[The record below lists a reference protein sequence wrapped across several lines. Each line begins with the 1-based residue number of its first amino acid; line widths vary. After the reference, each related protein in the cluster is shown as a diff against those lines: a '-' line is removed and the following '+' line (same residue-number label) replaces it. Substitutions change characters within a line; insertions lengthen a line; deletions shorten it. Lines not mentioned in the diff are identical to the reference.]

1 MRRRLLIEAVV
12 VLAVLLSMPIGIH
25 AAHAQDDGGSIG
37 IGLVDAPTDRRDD
50 PRAHTYIVDHL
61 HQGATITRHV
71 QITSTV
77 AQPTTVQLYVAAA
90 TLEGGEFVFGDG
102 RAENDLTD
110 WSSLD
115 PPEVQVPAN
124 GSVQAAVTIAVPTD
138 ADDGERYGVI
148 WAELPG
154 SGGSANV
161 VNRVGVRIYL
171 SVGEGKEP
179 VTDFTIDTLTAKRED
194 DGTPVVETKVTN
206 TGGRAIDL
214 AGSLVLENGPG
225 GLSTKPFDVQIGTT
239 LAPGDSA
246 PARVELDKTLPAG
259 PWDATVTI
267 QSGRVERTAKGSIT
281 FPKEPGETAKPV
293 KAAES
298 STAKQRKVLIP
309 VAAAAAVA
317 AGGAGAAFLIGGR
330 RRAMRAAGKAVNKIR
345 S

>member
-1 MRRRLLIEAVV
+1 VIRRSLIATFAALALVV
-12 VLAVLLSMPIGIH
+12 ALPLCVRSV
-25 AAHAQDDGGSIG
+25 HAQTDGGSIG

-61 HQGATITRHV
+61 HQGSTITRHV
-71 QITSTV
+71 QVSSTV
-77 AQPTTVQLYVAAA
+77 DAPTTVQLYVGAA
-90 TLEGGEFVFGDG
+90 TLEGGEFTFGEG

-110 WSSLD
+110 WTTID
-115 PPEVQVPAN
+115 PPQVAVPAD
-124 GSVQAAVTIAVPTD
+124 GKTQAEVTIAVPTD

-171 SVGEGKEP
+171 SVGEGDEP

-194 DGTPVVETKVTN
+194 DGTPVVETTVTN

-214 AGSLVLENGPG
+214 SGSLVLENGPG

-239 LAPGDSA
+239 LAPGASA
-246 PARVELDKTLPAG
+246 PARVALDPTLPAG

-267 QSGRVERTAKGSIT
+267 QSGRVERTATGSIT
-281 FPKEPGETAKPV
+281 FPKEPGESARPVTATEDPD
-293 KAAES
+293 AA
-298 STAKQRKVLIP
+298 TRKVLIP
-309 VAAAAAVA
+309 IAAAAALAV
-317 AGGAGAAFLIGGR
+317 GGAAAAFMIAGR
-330 RRAMRAAGKAVNKIR
+330 RRALRAAGKAINKVR

>member
-1 MRRRLLIEAVV
+1 MIRRRLLPL
-12 VLAVLLSMPIGIH
+12 LAALALLVALPLCAPPVG
-25 AAHAQDDGGSIG
+25 AQEDGGSIG

-90 TLEGGEFVFGDG
+90 TLDGGEFVFGDG
-102 RAENDLTD
+102 HAENDLTD

-115 PPEVQVPAN
+115 PPEVQVPPN

-179 VTDFTIDTLTAKRED
+179 VTDFTIDTLTAKREE

-239 LAPGDSA
+239 LAPGESA
-246 PARVELDKTLPAG
+246 PARVALDKTLPDG

-267 QSGRVERTAKGSIT
+267 QSGRVERTAKGSIS
-281 FPKEPGETAKPV
+281 FPDEPGESAKPV

-309 VAAAAAVA
+309 IAAAAALVV
-317 AGGAGAAFLIGGR
+317 GGAAAAFLIGGR
-330 RRAMRAAGKAVNKIR
+330 RRALRAAGKAVQKVR